1 MNFSFDYSFSICQ
14 IVLGFPVAVLQKVI
28 PKEVLT
34 CLTSD
39 WQLKDHCSVQK
50 WRGSHKY
57 GHI

>member
-1 MNFSFDYSFSICQ
+1 MHPLHMNFSFDYSFSICQ

-39 WQLKDHCSVQK
+39 
-50 WRGSHKY
+50 
-57 GHI
+57 